1 MAESSVWS
9 SWTMSGHRNT
19 YPNALFTPNFMV
31 AQARS
36 QSCTETSPSWNLFSG
51 TEWFVIQNTVHDRTP
66 LSPYTSE
73 RANFSDS
80 CLAREAVHHFW
91 YMTQHLFSQTI
102 PTTVHT
108 QPPWGEE
115 GSQWWE
121 PWLHS
126 SHNETDPRA
135 QIHVHPTHPNCWR
148 FLYLAD
154 NVPSWLLLD

>member
-73 RANFSDS
+73 RANFSDN

-108 QPPWGEE
+108 QPPWTLYPCRVFPMVGTLITQL
-115 GSQWWE
+115 SQWDR
-121 PWLHS
+121 PQT
-126 SHNETDPRA
+126 TDPRTS
-135 QIHVHPTHPNCWR
+135 HTPK
-148 FLYLAD
+148 
-154 NVPSWLLLD
+154 LLEISVLGW